1 MIYILSQIYTHLTEH
16 YFYNIN
22 NGIIYSV
29 VEYKDDILKKRCY
42 IYPYTEVEFA
52 NISRQIDEFSYNIP
66 DDDDVMVKIGDD
78 CDALFMVKREI
89 EYKIFDNI

>member
-29 VEYKDDILKKRCY
+29 VEYKDDTQKRY
-42 IYPYTEVEFA
+42 YNYPYQEVEFA
-52 NISRQIDEFSYNIP
+52 NISRQINEFSYNVP
-66 DDDDVMVKIGDD
+66 DVMVKIGDD
-78 CDALFMVKREI
+78 CDALLMVKREI